1 LTGNAAA
8 IADAMELK
16 MDKLERL
23 DELIDGAEELLTQ
36 LADAHDPN
44 IQRLRDRVD
53 QAVADATRALSRQ
66 GDDTSVRLRD
76 IASTIDDFVRDYP
89 WIALLEAALSS
100 PAPWPT
106 SPAPSWEVKDAPRAD
121 TE

>member
-1 LTGNAAA
+1 
-8 IADAMELK
+8 

-53 QAVADATRALSRQ
+53 QAVADATRALSR
-66 GDDTSVRLRD
+66 GDDDTSVRLRD
-76 IASTIDDFVRDYP
+76 IAGTIDDFVRDYP
-89 WIALLEAALSS
+89 WLAVLTGVLVAGTVGYIAGAVAGSKGRS
-100 PAPWPT
+100 P
-106 SPAPSWEVKDAPRAD
+106 RD